1 MKRAAI
7 LASRPGW
14 LYQLRLLNVHPAPP
28 RPLSPPE
35 ALHRDR
41 LGIVAAAL
49 VLGLTVG
56 SAVTTL
62 WWSAEVRTIVD
73 RQVATRLEVRR

>member
-1 MKRAAI
+1 MKTAI

-14 LYQLRLLNVHPAPP
+14 LYQLRLLNVPPAAP

-35 ALHRDR
+35 ACHGDR
-41 LGIVAAAL
+41 WGIVAAAL

-56 SAVTTL
+56 IVGATL
-62 WWSAEVRTIVD
+62 VWSATVDKIVAHEVARA
-73 RQVATRLEVRR
+73 QARR